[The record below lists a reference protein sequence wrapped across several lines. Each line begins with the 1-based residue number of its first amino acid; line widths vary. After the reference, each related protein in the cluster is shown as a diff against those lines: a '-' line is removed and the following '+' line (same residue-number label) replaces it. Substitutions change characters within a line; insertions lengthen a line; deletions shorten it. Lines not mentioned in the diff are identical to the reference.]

1 MFGFPGET
9 VLNYS
14 ASRIFRTIIEGHLSA
29 NSYAYYTSK
38 EMKRRTTLICYS
50 YNCPAKV
57 KTKKDVIDLR
67 IL

>member
-9 VLNYS
+9 VLNYTS
-14 ASRIFRTIIEGHLSA
+14 GISFITITEEILSA
-29 NSYAYYTSK
+29 NSYVYYTSR
-38 EMKRRTTLICYS
+38 EMNKRTILICYS

>member
-9 VLNYS
+9 VLNYT
-14 ASRIFRTIIEGHLSA
+14 SRISFITISEEILSA
-29 NSYAYYTSK
+29 NSYGYYTSK
-38 EMKRRTTLICYS
+38 QMNKRTILICFS

-57 KTKKDVIDLR
+57 KIKKEVIDLR